1 MSVRCPVNHP
11 THHAEGSAPQFAQV
25 GVSNSEGTSSCERAW
40 FFGYHPETKL
50 APNSFGVAR
59 TRGIVGHK
67 VLETFY
73 REVQQE
79 TDYDT
84 AVNRAMEYFE
94 SERKRAFM
102 LCDAE
107 KLEMLNYLR
116 KLLVMYFEHYES
128 DIRNW
133 EILDV
138 EGFHLLEWE
147 GEKRIYLPM
156 RLDLVIYQKG
166 GAFKGETSPVD
177 HKFTNDFWNEYKIRL
192 SSQMPLYIRA
202 LRASRW
208 AGKREPV
215 VKRSVVN
222 QIRTR
227 SLKDP
232 FPSEI
237 FRRVFVP
244 ANEHGMEK
252 IFDNHRKKALQKA
265 RWKGMPAGEVYEETT
280 SEWGSA
286 NCQFCDFK
294 ALCAIDLEG
303 GNLQTTIAAEYQRS
317 DYGYPSM
324 EELRNER

>member
-1 MSVRCPVNHP
+1 MTSE
-11 THHAEGSAPQFAQV
+11 THHAAGSAPQFQQI

-40 FFGYHPETKL
+40 FFGYHPSTKL

-73 REVQQE
+73 THIQQE
-79 TDYDT
+79 VDYDS
-84 AVNRAMEYFE
+84 AVTLAMEYFE
-94 SERKRAFM
+94 SERRIAFM
-102 LCDAE
+102 MCDTE

-116 KLLVMYFEHYES
+116 KLLVMYFEYYQS
-128 DIRNW
+128 DIENW

-156 RLDLVIYQKG
+156 KLDLVIYQKSG
-166 GAFKGETSPVD
+166 KFAGEISPVD
-177 HKFTNDFWNEYKIRL
+177 HKFTNDFWNDYKLRL
-192 SSQMPLYIRA
+192 NSQLPLYIRA

-208 AGKREPV
+208 AGKYAPV
-215 VKRSVVN
+215 VKRSIVN

-227 SLKDP
+227 TIKDP
-232 FPSEI
+232 YPVEL
-237 FRRVFVP
+237 FRRKFIE
-244 ANEHGMEK
+244 ANEHAMDT

-265 RWKGMPAGEVYEETT
+265 RWKGMPSADVYAETT
-280 SEWGSA
+280 AEWGSA

-303 GNLQTTIAAEYQRS
+303 GNLKTTIAAEYQRS